1 MTEEKYK
8 KVLKSYEIS
17 TGLFI
22 AMFSL
27 CTTFTILNYTHYWL
41 MGSGMFLGA
50 IIGIT
55 IDRIDW
61 IKKNEFYK

>member
-1 MTEEKYK
+1 
-8 KVLKSYEIS
+8 
-17 TGLFI
+17 
-22 AMFSL
+22 MFSL